1 MKIVFMGTPD
11 FAVSILDAVAG
22 AGHDIAAVV
31 TQPDRPKGR
40 GHMVAMSAVKTRA
53 LELGLPVLQPARVRK
68 DPGFLGT
75 LRDIAPDAVVVA
87 AFGQILPQEVL
98 DIPRLGCI
106 NVHASLLPKY
116 RGAAPIQWA
125 VINGDRETGVT
136 TMLMD
141 AGMDTGDILEQKKV
155 PLDPKETG
163 GSLFDRLAGAGAE
176 LIVSTLDKREKGLI
190 TPVPQEE
197 SLATHVGLLK
207 KELGDIDW
215 TADARRIECLIRGL
229 NPWPTAFSSLEGK
242 TVKIWDA
249 DVIPSGSSPDSA
261 SGEKTDSAG
270 RDIPDA
276 APGEILRA
284 GREGILVRTGKDD
297 LLIRELQPVGKRR
310 MTADEFLRGHK
321 IREGEKFTRVKG

>member
-11 FAVSILDAVAG
+11 FAVSILDAVAD
-22 AGHDIAAVV
+22 AGHEIAAVV

-40 GHMVAMSAVKTRA
+40 GHMVAMSAVKSRA
-53 LELGLPVLQPARVRK
+53 LELNLPILQPVRVRK
-68 DPGFLGT
+68 DPEFLQT
-75 LRDIAPDAVVVA
+75 LRRIAPDAVVVA

-98 DIPRLGCI
+98 DVPRLGCV

-141 AGMDTGDILEQKKV
+141 AGLDTGDILEQKIV

-176 LIVSTLDKREKGLI
+176 LIVSTLDKLEKGLV
-190 TPVPQEE
+190 TPVPQDE
-197 SLATHVGLLK
+197 SQATHVGMLK
-207 KELGDIDW
+207 KDMGDIDW
-215 TADARRIECLIRGL
+215 TADAHRIECLIRGL
-229 NPWPTAFSSLEGK
+229 NPWPTAYSALDGK
-242 TVKIWDA
+242 VIKIWDA
-249 DVIPSGSSPDSA
+249 DVVS
-261 SGEKTDSAG
+261 SAG
-270 RDIPDA
+270 SPDA

-284 GREGILVRTGKDD
+284 DREGILVRTGEND
-297 LLIRELQPVGKRR
+297 LRIRELQPVGKRR
-310 MTADEFLRGHK
+310 MTADEFLRGHR
-321 IREGEKFTRVKG
+321 IREGEQFTRVKG